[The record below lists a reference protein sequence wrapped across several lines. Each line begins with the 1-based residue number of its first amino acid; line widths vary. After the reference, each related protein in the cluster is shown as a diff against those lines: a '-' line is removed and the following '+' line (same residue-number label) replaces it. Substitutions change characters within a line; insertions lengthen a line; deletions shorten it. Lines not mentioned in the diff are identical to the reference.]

1 MKTRVTDLTALARL
15 IALTLLIGVGGGV
28 GRGLQAAQAIPE
40 NDSLPPSSSQSTS
53 INAFSVTLAV
63 TYRGIRAG
71 KSELTLEAL
80 EDGHWRYSSTNRAR
94 GLFRLVFPDDIQ
106 QFSELQ
112 ISSEGIRPLR
122 YVADDGSNDT
132 SRDITLIFDWI
143 QRKVRGVAEQES
155 VEIDLGLEDPQD
167 PMSVQLALI
176 WALKQGKTPD
186 HFWLIDKR
194 QLKRY
199 LYRSEGTQSIT
210 VAGKVLQAEIWS
222 SRREGSDRVTRV
234 WHSPELGFIPVRA
247 ERRRADR
254 VEWTMQAE
262 HYALNEASAAV
273 QVRGK
278 VTPR

>member
-1 MKTRVTDLTALARL
+1 MKTRVTDFTAFARL
-15 IALTLLIGVGGGV
+15 FALIVLIGVGGGV
-28 GRGLQAAQAIPE
+28 VHGLQAAQATPA
-40 NDSLPPSSSQSTS
+40 NDSLLPSSSQVRP
-53 INAFSVTLAV
+53 IDAFSVTLAV

-71 KSELTLEAL
+71 KSELTLEAR
-80 EDGHWRYSSTNRAR
+80 EDGLWRYSSTNRAR

-112 ISSEGIRPLR
+112 ISPDGIRPLR
-122 YVADDGSNDT
+122 YVADDGSDDT
-132 SRDITLIFDWI
+132 SRDITLIFDWT
-143 QRKVRGVAEQES
+143 QRTVRGVAEQES
-155 VEIDLGLEDPQD
+155 VEIDLGPEDPQD

-176 WALKQGKTPD
+176 WALKKGKTPD
-186 HFWLIDKR
+186 HFWLVDKR

-199 LYRSEGTQSIT
+199 LYRAEGTQSIT
-210 VAGKVLQAEIWS
+210 VAGQVLLTDIWS

-234 WHSPELGFIPVRA
+234 WHARELGFIPVRA

-262 HYALNEASAAV
+262 RYALNEASAAA